1 MAMRVSPVARFVA
14 ESLIV
19 VRPTERESGKLV
31 AKAQDFVVD
40 LALRLQGD
48 SRRGGQSDDAQA
60 VREIVSCLGCYAR
73 VTKLR

>member
-1 MAMRVSPVARFVA
+1 MRVSPVARFVA

-40 LALRLQGD
+40 LALA
-48 SRRGGQSDDAQA
+48 SRATAAGGGQSDDAQA
-60 VREIVSCLGCYAR
+60 VRDVVSCLGCYAR